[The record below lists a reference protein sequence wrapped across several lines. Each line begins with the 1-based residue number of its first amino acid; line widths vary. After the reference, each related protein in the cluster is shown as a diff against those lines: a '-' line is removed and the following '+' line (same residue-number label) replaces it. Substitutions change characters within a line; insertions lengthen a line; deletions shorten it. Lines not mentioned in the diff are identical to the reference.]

1 MSRSDRQPPEDEP
14 ATVPA
19 FDFVRWEYSSA
30 KIGAG
35 VAALRL
41 HRPDGSMLDLL
52 LTAEQEHEIAI
63 RLAELHAGDV
73 IALFRS
79 RGWIPDD
86 HS

>member
-14 ATVPA
+14 AIVSA
-19 FDFVRWEYSSA
+19 IDFVRWEYSSA
-30 KIGAG
+30 TIGAG
-35 VAALRL
+35 VATLRL
-41 HRPDGSMLDLL
+41 HRPDGSILDLL
-52 LTAEQEHEIAI
+52 LRAEQEREIAL
-63 RLAELHAGDV
+63 RLAEAHAGDL